1 MKTAFLFLLL
11 TCTLRLQ
18 SFASAQ
24 EKTLSLADETGK
36 EFSLV
41 KGEDRDCAEGS
52 LTYATDAEGKVM
64 LSLGPVISFS
74 YNPKLNPSR
83 YTERSIDSGCRYD
96 DETRSTKTAVSSL
109 SKASGCEHGDDFVET
124 DKLELQPD
132 GTITYT
138 SNREFKTHKT
148 RGNGDKS
155 TKTAPVHFTCQYK
168 EDRSTSS
175 AKPGTDGLVR

>member
-11 TCTLRLQ
+11 SCTLSFSSFTSAQ
-18 SFASAQ
+18 GKTMSFA
-24 EKTLSLADETGK
+24 EETGK

-52 LTYATDAEGKVM
+52 LTYATDAAGKVM
-64 LSLGPVISFS
+64 LNLGPLISFS

-83 YTERSIDSGCRYD
+83 HTETSIDSGCRYD
-96 DETRSTKTAVSSL
+96 DETRSTKTVITSR

-148 RGNGDKS
+148 RGHGDKS
-155 TKTAPVHFTCQYK
+155 TKTDPVHFTCQYK
-168 EDRSTSS
+168 EDRTPS
-175 AKPGTDGLVR
+175 AKSGMDGLVR